1 MSRDAFRV
9 PRLNA
14 SKRTHTHGSRWRD
27 SRRTCVRSG
36 PFTAR
41 VSADGACFML
51 NAAKVLPAGPG
62 ERDVEVFPLR
72 ERLRFRDKFGLALL
86 DLRARSTAFRALA
99 KGPWA
104 LFIAIAVH
112 WQSNA
117 EAWPSQ
123 DALARFSGWSSRAV
137 RDQADTL
144 ERGGFIR
151 LRRERRADGSER
163 IFYAPGLVTLAEL
176 AAFVER
182 FPRERAK
189 APPPHEP
196 DDTPPPPSPSSI
208 HPPEAP
214 SGTPPEG
221 SSMELSDLDLNEPS
235 SCETST
241 RTSPPPPTE
250 EENSI
255 PISEED
261 RAVARAAL
269 AERMKRK
276 HPTRPA
282 PRWFDGG
289 DLAIVAACSSAIEGD
304 GDAKLQAHRE
314 AIVGAFLASKEGP
327 PTVRFIWGKLEH
339 FLDHVERGRR
349 RLRAEHASKLRSERE
364 VARATRVIGTPT
376 PAISHEQ
383 MTADIERLFGPGW
396 RASHVPR

>member
-1 MSRDAFRV
+1 
-9 PRLNA
+9 
-14 SKRTHTHGSRWRD
+14 
-27 SRRTCVRSG
+27 
-36 PFTAR
+36 
-41 VSADGACFML
+41 ML
-51 NAAKVLPAGPG
+51 IAAKVLPAGPG

-86 DLRARSTAFRALA
+86 DLRARSIAFRALA

-189 APPPHEP
+189 ALRHELDEVPPPL
-196 DDTPPPPSPSSI
+196 SPVPI
-208 HPPEAP
+208 HPPEAA

-221 SSMELSDLDLNEPS
+221 SSMELSDLNLNEPS

-241 RTSPPPPTE
+241 TTPSTPTE

-276 HPTRPA
+276 HPTRSA

-349 RLRAEHASKLRSERE
+349 RLRADHASKLRSERE
-364 VARATRVIGTPT
+364 VAPATRVIGTPA

-396 RASHVPR
+396 RTPHVPR